1 MPRNPV
7 IVLALLLS
15 SSMAF
20 ASDRDAAEWTIRK
33 HGRVMLNGERQ
44 PIASLAELPK
54 GDFQITGVD
63 LTGTVLDPKE
73 LEHLAGLDHIR
84 ELFLP
89 GSAFTPASGSRLES
103 NEQLKVIA
111 GMKELE
117 RLQFSLHFLPY
128 FNVTDAGLATFAGL
142 TNLKE
147 LRCAQCRVSKRGLD
161 PFVNLESLD
170 MSYSTFGNDAMASVA
185 GMHNL
190 RRLYLRDTSV
200 TDDALRHI
208 AGLSKLEELDLYG
221 VKLSDKGI
229 AYLKDL
235 KELRKLILLGAPI
248 TDESIPVLAGMTHLR
263 ELNLYRSR
271 ITNAGLAKLAPLPD
285 LAAVDL
291 RYSRVTA
298 SGVETLR
305 AAVPAAEIEF
315 VGAAPAKTT

>member
-7 IVLALLLS
+7 IALVLFLLAS
-15 SSMAF
+15 VAF
-20 ASDRDAAEWTIRK
+20 AADRDAAEWTIRK
-33 HGRVMLNGERQ
+33 HGRVMLNGDRQ
-44 PIASLAELPK
+44 PISSLSELPK
-54 GDFQITGVD
+54 GAFQITGVD

-73 LEHLAGLDHIR
+73 LEHLAGLEHVR

-103 NEQLKVIA
+103 NDQLKVIA

-170 MSYSTFGNDAMASVA
+170 MSYSQFSNDAMASLE

-190 RRLYLRDTSV
+190 RRLYLRDDSI
-200 TDDALRHI
+200 TDDALKHI
-208 AGLSKLEELDLYG
+208 AGLTKLEELDLYG
-221 VKLSDKGI
+221 VKLSDAGI
-229 AYLKDL
+229 AHLKDL
-235 KELRKLILLGAPI
+235 KVMR
-248 TDESIPVLAGMTHLR
+248 
-263 ELNLYRSR
+263 
-271 ITNAGLAKLAPLPD
+271 
-285 LAAVDL
+285 
-291 RYSRVTA
+291 
-298 SGVETLR
+298 
-305 AAVPAAEIEF
+305 
-315 VGAAPAKTT
+315 